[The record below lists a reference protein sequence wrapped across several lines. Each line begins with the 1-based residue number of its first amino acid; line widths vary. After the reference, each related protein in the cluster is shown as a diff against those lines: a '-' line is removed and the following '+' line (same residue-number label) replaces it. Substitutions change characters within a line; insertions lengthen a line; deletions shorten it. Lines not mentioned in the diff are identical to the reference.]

1 MCTKIKSRLDTL
13 QDPGYRNLPAKMAFV
28 AFGYKQSDNV
38 KKSWKSCV
46 GDENYYQ
53 ADNEEALLKTFK
65 QIIGLEEEVGRSST
79 FAPDLFK

>member
-1 MCTKIKSRLDTL
+1 
-13 QDPGYRNLPAKMAFV
+13 MAFV